1 MSSRLFQNIREEK
14 GLAYSVFSMNSSYST
29 DGCFIIYAGVGHDK
43 IEDALGGIEE
53 ELEILSKEGV
63 TQDEL
68 SMAKEQM
75 KSSYIFGQENVAS
88 RMFANGKNLILVDK
102 IFTPDEVVQGIDKVS
117 LEDIDMVKKLI
128 CNPAAYTGVAV
139 TDKRIDWKKI
149 WKWQ

>member
-14 GLAYSVFSMNSSYST
+14 GLAYSVFSMNSSFSS

-43 IEDALGGIEE
+43 IGDALCGIEE
-53 ELEILSKEGV
+53 ELEVLRCGGV
-63 TQDEL
+63 SQEEL

-88 RMFANGKNLILVDK
+88 RMFANGKNLILLDR
-102 IFTPDEVVQGIDKVS
+102 IFTPDEVVKSIDKVS
-117 LEDIDMVKKLI
+117 LEDIDQVKRLI
-128 CNPAAYTGVAV
+128 CDPTAYTGVAV
-139 TDKRIDWKKI
+139 TNKRIDWKKI